1 MLVPLGMRERRLLAL
16 DNGCKRGFDNVKTLV
31 ELLICDHQWNEDA
44 DYIVESSGGDGDEA
58 VLVAILSDGFGF
70 GVGRLARFC
79 VAHQFDGAHSAEA
92 ANVADKRPPFLPAPG
107 ALFKMLAD
115 ASGTRE
121 QAVLL
126 DSFNGGERGGA
137 GSGVTAVR
145 SSERADA
152 GGVHDFGAAGDRGDG
167 HASAEG
173 FRHGD
178 QIGLD
183 AEMFGGEPFA
193 GAGETGL
200 HFVSDE
206 ENAVLAANVLQQ
218 LEIVARRNDEAAF
231 AENGFGDHG
240 GDRIRSDRTLG
251 GVFKVMRESF
261 RGGGSFAAGGIR

>member
-107 ALFKMLAD
+107 ALFETLAD

-137 GSGVTAVR
+137 GSAVTAAMGMPPPR
-145 SSERADA
+145 
-152 GGVHDFGAAGDRGDG
+152 DFA
-167 HASAEG
+167 
-173 FRHGD
+173 
-178 QIGLD
+178 
-183 AEMFGGEPFA
+183 M
-193 GAGETGL
+193 
-200 HFVSDE
+200 V
-206 ENAVLAANVLQQ
+206 
-218 LEIVARRNDEAAF
+218 
-231 AENGFGDHG
+231 
-240 GDRIRSDRTLG
+240 IRS
-251 GVFKVMRESF
+251 
-261 RGGGSFAAGGIR
+261 GSMPKCSEANHFPVRAKPDCTSSAMKRMPCLRQMFCSSLK